1 MSRLT
6 LALLGGLCAAL
17 TACAPPSQNAKAP
30 LTEDDVSPIAYD
42 KMQAFNVWLEEQKG
56 KDGPKAFEPRP
67 MMVSGVGRVRA
78 APDIAVIVGT
88 ITTQADKDSV
98 AVDEAAYI
106 INAVQEAV
114 KGRDVELNFT
124 QVRTSDKRDEVCLA
138 HNRKVTAR
146 HSRILQDNRYN
157 ANIKRQK
164 EQGRDVKI
172 KPREPRLR
180 FSMRVCPVT
189 HIEASLT
196 FSARVKP
203 ANEAGNI
210 INDFTSAGVTDV
222 DLFGYDFTDYD
233 ALYKEAAAKAVKNAK
248 DKAERVARIAGT
260 DLTEI
265 VSFYVDSPQRTS
277 RFGPQAMIVSNHG
290 NRTVASGQYSNM
302 SGAVMAPMPAPA
314 PVASYMGW
322 DGSVFS
328 DPSQAPMEPI
338 MSEYGGGGADEITV
352 TATRRVAPPL
362 NPNMGAAN
370 NTLKMSLQAGQRT
383 ITVNA
388 KLSYLYK
395 TPIDGTIVPEPK
407 S

>member
-1 MSRLT
+1 MSRFKFM
-6 LALLGGLCAAL
+6 LLCGLGVTL
-17 TACAPPSQNAKAP
+17 TAC
-30 LTEDDVSPIAYD
+30 
-42 KMQAFNVWLEEQKG
+42 WLEEQKG
-56 KDGPKAFEPRP
+56 KDGPKAFEPDP

-78 APDIAVIVGT
+78 APDIAVVVGT
-88 ITTQADKDSV
+88 ITTEADKDSE
-98 AVDEAAYI
+98 AVDEAADI

-114 KGRDVELNFT
+114 KGQDVELNFT
-124 QVRTSDKRDEVCLA
+124 QVRTSDKRDEACLA

-196 FSARVKP
+196 FTARVKP

-210 INDFTSAGVTDV
+210 INDFTTAGVTDV

-233 ALYKEAAAKAVKNAK
+233 ALYKQAAVKAVKNAK
-248 DKAERVARIAGT
+248 DKAERVAKIAGT

-265 VSFYVDSPQRTS
+265 VNFSVDGPQRTA

-290 NRTVASGQYSNM
+290 NRNVASGQYSNM

-314 PVASYMGW
+314 PPPPAMASYSG
-322 DGSVFS
+322 VS
-328 DPSQAPMEPI
+328 DYGGFND
-338 MSEYGGGGADEITV
+338 YGGGGDEIMV
-352 TATRRVAPPL
+352 TGIRSTAAPL
-362 NPNMGAAN
+362 NQNMGPAN
-370 NTLKMSLQAGQRT
+370 NALKMSLQAGQQT

-388 KLSYLYK
+388 YLSYLYE
-395 TPIDGTIVPEPK
+395 TPIDGTLVPEK
-407 S
+407 KT